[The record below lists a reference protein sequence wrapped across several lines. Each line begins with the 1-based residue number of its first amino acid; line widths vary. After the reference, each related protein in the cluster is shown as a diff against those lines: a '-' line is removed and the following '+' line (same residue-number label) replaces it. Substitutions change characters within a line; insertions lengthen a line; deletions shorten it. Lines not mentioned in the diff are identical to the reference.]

1 MDIELWTIVN
11 AGDIIVGDIFEVLMS
26 NINLKIL
33 DVGDIKGHMS
43 RGHLTIVNSEFRL
56 YQMMKLLQE
65 KLGSMSTCQKS
76 RFDNKDMISY

>member
-65 KLGSMSTCQKS
+65 KIGFNVNMLGLYYIIYTV
-76 RFDNKDMISY
+76 

>member
-1 MDIELWTIVN
+1 MVHSLWTIVN

-33 DVGDIKGHMS
+33 DVGDKNGHMS

-65 KLGSMSTCQKS
+65 KIGFNVNMSKKS
-76 RFDNKDMISY
+76 FR

>member
-65 KLGSMSTCQKS
+65 KIGFNVNMSKKS
-76 RFDNKDMISY
+76 F

>member
-65 KLGSMSTCQKS
+65 KIGFNVNMSKKS
-76 RFDNKDMISY
+76 FR

>member
-43 RGHLTIVNSEFRL
+43 RGNLTIVNSEFRL

-65 KLGSMSTCQKS
+65 KIGFNVNMSKKS
-76 RFDNKDMISY
+76 FR

>member
-65 KLGSMSTCQKS
+65 KIGFNVNMSKKS
-76 RFDNKDMISY
+76 FW